1 MFVGSVVDDAALID
15 VAGAGK
21 LCTARTNIDVT
32 FGVEAEVGPVED
44 ATVARLFVPPRHRG
58 RDLAVHHP
66 LEQPCHAINGVAY
79 KPLRPKIEAT
89 PDALHHSLGDRDLLF
104 AISARAF

>member
-1 MFVGSVVDDAALID
+1 MFVGSVVDDVALID

-21 LCTARTNIDVT
+21 LCTARTNIDVS
-32 FGVEAEVGPVED
+32 FLIKDEAGRAKEPI
-44 ATVARLFVPPRHRG
+44 VARRLSPPGQRG
-58 RDLAVHHP
+58 RVLAVPQP

-89 PDALHHSLGDRDLLF
+89 LDALHHGLGDRDLLF
-104 AISARAF
+104 